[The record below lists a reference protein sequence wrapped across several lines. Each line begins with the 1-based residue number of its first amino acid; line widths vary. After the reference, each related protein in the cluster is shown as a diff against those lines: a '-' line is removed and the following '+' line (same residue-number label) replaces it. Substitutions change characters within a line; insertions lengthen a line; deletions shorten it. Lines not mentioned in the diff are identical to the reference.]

1 MTVTHGVSATRG
13 GTTCETAGHGR
24 GRQGQLPEAKASPGT
39 PGEHGRLWGTG
50 PQGHQAPWEAAPRS
64 GGAVSRDV
72 QAGQRPLP
80 WQNLPGTRGVTQPG
94 CAEPRPLPRISD
106 ASLCHASSSREP
118 LGSGS
123 PLLNNKAAVAS
134 GKSRHCLNLQLLLM
148 GACSRAHTVGREG

>member
-64 GGAVSRDV
+64 G
-72 QAGQRPLP
+72 
-80 WQNLPGTRGVTQPG
+80 RGCVPG
-94 CAEPRPLPRISD
+94 CPSWPAAFALAEPARNPRGD
-106 ASLCHASSSREP
+106 TAWLC
-118 LGSGS
+118 
-123 PLLNNKAAVAS
+123 
-134 GKSRHCLNLQLLLM
+134 
-148 GACSRAHTVGREG
+148 